1 MQFHQSVGGKTE
13 INMRRVGS
21 NFELIC
27 LKTNDRFVNVEP
39 NQKIMLIIFPSYERT
54 SCTLNLSK
62 WRMRSETKKIEKNK
76 SWFLYYTCPFR
87 YQYNAATYFL
97 WQYFSI
103 SGTQWMKVSRMSCS
117 RLVHQS
123 KQTMYIFFSCMN
135 MFNFHFKNYQLVLKS
150 VCKWWFGNYFSFLAG
165 GKPKYLPR

>member
-1 MQFHQSVGGKTE
+1 MVEFKQWNSALKSEKVQFHQSVGGKTE

-27 LKTNDRFVNVEP
+27 LKTNDRFVNVKP

-103 SGTQWMKVSRMSCS
+103 SGTQWMKVCS
-117 RLVHQS
+117 DELFTTCASIKADYV
-123 KQTMYIFFSCMN
+123 YI
-135 MFNFHFKNYQLVLKS
+135 L
-150 VCKWWFGNYFSFLAG
+150 FLHEHV
-165 GKPKYLPR
+165 